1 MIDLDTMPAS
11 INELMG
17 SFKDGEIV
25 SILEM
30 NPYFLK
36 DSCLFLSLE
45 LQLKR
50 ENFQTIEQI

>member
-1 MIDLDTMPAS
+1 MFSLDQMPGS

-17 SFKDGEIV
+17 SFEDEEIIA
-25 SILEM
+25 ILEM

-36 DSCLFLSLE
+36 DSCSFLSLE

-50 ENFQTIEQI
+50 ENKQLID

>member
-11 INELMG
+11 VNELMG
-17 SFKDGEIV
+17 SFKDEEIV

-45 LQLKR
+45 LQLKK
-50 ENFQTIEQI
+50 ENFQTIE

>member
-17 SFKDGEIV
+17 AFGDEEII
-25 SILEM
+25 SILES
-30 NPYFLK
+30 NPHFLK

-50 ENFQTIEQI
+50 ENFKTIE